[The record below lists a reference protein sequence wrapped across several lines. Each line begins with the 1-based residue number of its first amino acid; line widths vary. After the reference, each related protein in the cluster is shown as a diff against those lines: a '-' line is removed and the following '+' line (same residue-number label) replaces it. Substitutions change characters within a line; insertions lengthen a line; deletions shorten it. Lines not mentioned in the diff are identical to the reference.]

1 MKNRVLFEPIF
12 IVFLSLFVFT
22 AGTYFA
28 IITPLVVLT
37 APAFFM
43 VIERR
48 HGLRLALLCAC
59 FGSAVLFA
67 ASDVISS
74 LIYMVAVG
82 LLGAFFGHTAGR
94 AKSGAEFLLASVTAS
109 VFAKVLLLIIFYS
122 FTGLNPFYI
131 SPEAAASIA
140 KTLAEILSSS
150 GISLSDE
157 AMNTYAKTLTSAV
170 SMQLPS
176 MLIIFSAFDTF
187 ASYLVSWKIVK
198 KYGGGKIVSLPPF
211 GFWKF
216 PRNVF
221 LAFFVAV
228 IADAVGRMSPANQ
241 AFTMIAANILE
252 LLRGIFFLEG
262 LALCWYYMTA
272 RGVSKLFKMAVTTIC
287 IVSWPVSFILSSLG
301 FIDVW
306 FDLRRHIR
314 RKQK

>member
-1 MKNRVLFEPIF
+1 MKSKTLFEPII
-12 IVFLSLFVFT
+12 IVFLSLFFFT
-22 AGTYFA
+22 AGIYLA
-28 IITPLVVLT
+28 VMTPLVILT

-48 HGLRLALLCAC
+48 HGLRPALLCVC

-67 ASDVISS
+67 AVDGMSS
-74 LIYMVAVG
+74 IIYMTMVG
-82 LLGAFFGHTAGR
+82 LLGVFFGHTAGR

-109 VFAKVLLLIIFYS
+109 VSVKVFLMMLFYS
-122 FTGLNPFYI
+122 FTGVNLFYI
-131 SPEAAASIA
+131 SPETAGSIA
-140 KTLAEILSSS
+140 KTLAETLSTS

-157 AMNTYAKTLTSAV
+157 AVRAYAKNLTDTI
-170 SMQLPS
+170 SMQMPS
-176 MLIIFSAFDTF
+176 VLIIFSVFDTF

-211 GFWKF
+211 GLWKF

-221 LAFFVAV
+221 FAFFVAV
-228 IADAVGRMSPANQ
+228 VADAVGRLSPANQ

-272 RGVSKLFKMAVTTIC
+272 RRVSRLFKMVVTAIC
-287 IVSWPVSFILSSLG
+287 VVTWPVSFILSSLG
-301 FIDVW
+301 FVDVW

-314 RKQK
+314 RK